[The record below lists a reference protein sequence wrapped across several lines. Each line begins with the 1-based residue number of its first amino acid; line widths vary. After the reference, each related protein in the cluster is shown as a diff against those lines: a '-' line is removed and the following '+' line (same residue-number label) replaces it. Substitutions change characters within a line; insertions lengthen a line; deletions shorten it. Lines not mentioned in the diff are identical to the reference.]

1 MKNKVKK
8 PKIQWF
14 ENSYNLDECFP
25 PVRVQITWATTVSAF
40 QKLKMYVKV
49 YFQLNVE
56 YICFSYVQLKKCMIY
71 RKSLVKISKCA
82 CFMLIIKSS
91 RRFSNIRN
99 NHLEVFLGKAVNY
112 SKFTGEHPRGSVIS
126 IKLLCNFIEIAL
138 RHGCSPANLLRVF
151 RTYFD
156 KNTYVEV

>member
-1 MKNKVKK
+1 
-8 PKIQWF
+8 
-14 ENSYNLDECFP
+14 
-25 PVRVQITWATTVSAF
+25 
-40 QKLKMYVKV
+40 MYVKV

>member
-56 YICFSYVQLKKCMIY
+56 YMFLICTIE
-71 RKSLVKISKCA
+71 
-82 CFMLIIKSS
+82 
-91 RRFSNIRN
+91 
-99 NHLEVFLGKAVNY
+99 EVY
-112 SKFTGEHPRGSVIS
+112 DIP
-126 IKLLCNFIEIAL
+126 EIF
-138 RHGCSPANLLRVF
+138 G
-151 RTYFD
+151 
-156 KNTYVEV
+156 